1 MAYLLDSDWVIHA
14 LAGRSRALSV
24 LERLSS
30 RHISVSVITLAEV
43 YQQAF
48 ESTNPDAYL
57 ATYRG
62 FIAPFRIIPVT
73 EPIAV
78 RFAEIRAL
86 LTRRGEVISD
96 FDMLITSPAFLILRS
111 TNQTRAAIPDCLL
124 PLSPSFFIAEPFQRK
139 GHQGFLSCKGK
150 DELPRNPI
158 HGKTA

>member
-14 LAGRSRALSV
+14 LAGHSRILSA

-30 RHISVSVITLAEV
+30 HHIGVSVITLAEV

-62 FIAPFRIIPVT
+62 FIAPFRVIPVT

-86 LTRRGEVISD
+86 LTRRGELIAD
-96 FDMLITSPAFLILRS
+96 FDMLIAATALHYNLTVLTFNLRHFS
-111 TNQTRAAIPDCLL
+111 RIPDLTFYQ
-124 PLSPSFFIAEPFQRK
+124 P
-139 GHQGFLSCKGK
+139 
-150 DELPRNPI
+150 D
-158 HGKTA
+158 

>member
-14 LAGRSRALSV
+14 LAGRSRALSA

-30 RHISVSVITLAEV
+30 RHIGVSVITLAEV

-62 FIAPFRIIPVT
+62 FIAPFRVIPVT

-86 LTRRGEVISD
+86 LTRRGELISD
-96 FDMLITSPAFLILRS
+96 FDMLIGATALHYNLIVLTFNLRHLS
-111 TNQTRAAIPDCLL
+111 CIPDLAL
-124 PLSPSFFIAEPFQRK
+124 YQP
-139 GHQGFLSCKGK
+139 
-150 DELPRNPI
+150 D
-158 HGKTA
+158 

>member
-1 MAYLLDSDWVIHA
+1 MGDPCA
-14 LAGRSRALSV
+14 LVGRSRALSA

-30 RHISVSVITLAEV
+30 RHIGVSVITLAEV

-62 FIAPFRIIPVT
+62 FIAPFRVIPVT

-86 LTRRGEVISD
+86 LTRRGELISD
-96 FDMLITSPAFLILRS
+96 FDMLIGATALHYNLIVLTFNLRHLS
-111 TNQTRAAIPDCLL
+111 CIPDLAL
-124 PLSPSFFIAEPFQRK
+124 YQP
-139 GHQGFLSCKGK
+139 
-150 DELPRNPI
+150 D
-158 HGKTA
+158 

>member
-14 LAGRSRALSV
+14 LAGRSRALSA

-30 RHISVSVITLAEV
+30 RHIGVSVITLAEV

-62 FIAPFRIIPVT
+62 FIAPFRVIPVT

-86 LTRRGEVISD
+86 LTRRGELISD
-96 FDMLITSPAFLILRS
+96 FDMLIGATALRYNLIVLTFNLRHLS
-111 TNQTRAAIPDCLL
+111 RIPDLAL
-124 PLSPSFFIAEPFQRK
+124 YQP
-139 GHQGFLSCKGK
+139 
-150 DELPRNPI
+150 D
-158 HGKTA
+158 

>member
-14 LAGRSRALSV
+14 LAGRSRALSA

-30 RHISVSVITLAEV
+30 HHIGMSVITLAEV

-62 FIAPFRIIPVT
+62 FIAPFRVIPVT

-86 LTRRGEVISD
+86 LTRRGELISD
-96 FDMLITSPAFLILRS
+96 FDMLIAATALHYNLTVLTFNLRHFS
-111 TNQTRAAIPDCLL
+111 RIPDLTFYQ
-124 PLSPSFFIAEPFQRK
+124 P
-139 GHQGFLSCKGK
+139 
-150 DELPRNPI
+150 D
-158 HGKTA
+158 